1 MPHTIRRSAVR
12 ALAATLAIASLV
24 TVGGCGEAERAA
36 AKANANE
43 ITIWTHTAG
52 SEAELAGVQ
61 QIIDDYN
68 ASPDKKATVKL
79 QSFPQSSYN
88 DSIISASSANNP
100 PCLITWTSR
109 TPRTGRGPASSPR
122 SPTRTCCPAPTT

>member
-1 MPHTIRRSAVR
+1 MPHTIRRSAVK

-61 QIIDDYN
+61 QIINDYN
-68 ASPDKKATVKL
+68 ASPDKKAP
-79 QSFPQSSYN
+79 SNYSP
-88 DSIISASSANNP
+88 
-100 PCLITWTSR
+100 SR
-109 TPRTGRGPASSPR
+109 KARTTTRSSP
-122 SPTRTCCPAPTT
+122 PHPPTTCPV

>member
-1 MPHTIRRSAVR
+1 M
-12 ALAATLAIASLV
+12 

-88 DSIISASSANNP
+88 DSIISASSANNL
-100 PCLITWTSR
+100 PCLIDVDQPN
-109 TPRTGRGPASSPR
+109 TPY
-122 SPTRTCCPAPTT
+122 